1 MILTTTGPRARGSVG
16 GAIRRATPL
25 LLVVA
30 LAAAARQEGTPAP
43 PPQPP
48 PDPVAAAVVHPD
60 RPDLDR
66 QRDAD
71 RKPSAVLSFFG
82 IKPGMK
88 VADVMTGSGYYTE
101 LLARVVGPEGHVY
114 GVNPRSLIEVFGKQL
129 EARLTKPGLQN
140 ITLLTNSFEEPGL
153 PEGLDAVLLI
163 RFYHDF
169 VWLGVRRM
177 DFNRAIFKVL
187 KPGGIYGIID
197 HHAAAGSGVD
207 DVRLHRID
215 AEMVKTE
222 ILAAGFALEAT
233 SDLLRHPED
242 TRDWAIMSDNSVRR
256 DKTDRFIYRF
266 RKPAS

>member
-1 MILTTTGPRARGSVG
+1 MTPPLTGPRDRWSFR
-16 GAIRRATPL
+16 GAIRRGSTL
-25 LLVVA
+25 LLVAA
-30 LAAAARQEGTPAP
+30 LAAAARQEGTPP

-48 PDPVAAAVVHPD
+48 ADPVAAAVAHPD
-60 RPDLDR
+60 RPELDR
-66 QRDAD
+66 QRDVD
-71 RKPSAVLSFFG
+71 RKPAAVLSFFG

-114 GVNPRSLIEVFGKQL
+114 GVNTRSMIEVFGKQL

-140 ITLLTNSFEEPGL
+140 ITLLANSFEEPGL

-177 DFNRAIFKVL
+177 DFNRGIFKVL
-187 KPGGIYGIID
+187 KPGGIFGVID

-215 AEMVKTE
+215 AELVKSE

-233 SDLLRHPED
+233 SDILRHPED

-266 RKPAS
+266 RKPVS